1 MEVLYYKTERTL
13 RNLLVNSDKHLGT
26 ISKLIVEMGFIAVLV
41 AALYVLYMIF
51 A

>member
-1 MEVLYYKTERTL
+1 MEVLYFKTERSL

-26 ISKLIVEMGFIAVLV
+26 ISKFIVEMGFIGAVI
-41 AALYVLYMIF
+41 AALYILYMIF